1 MLAYNYHYKDIM
13 RNKKMVM
20 EKMKLTLRKASQST
34 QKVLK

>member
-20 EKMKLTLRKASQST
+20 DKMQLTHSKTSQST
-34 QKVLK
+34 Q